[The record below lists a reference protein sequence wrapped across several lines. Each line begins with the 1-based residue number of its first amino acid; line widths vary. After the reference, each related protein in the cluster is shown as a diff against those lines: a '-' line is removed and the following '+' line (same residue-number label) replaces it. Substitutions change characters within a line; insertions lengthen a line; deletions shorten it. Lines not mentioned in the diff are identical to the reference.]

1 MYRNKIDNVAKFF
14 EDKYSDERNI
24 DYMLYN
30 LCSEMEYDHSKFH
43 GNVRR
48 FEVGKIMALNFNLFY
63 LPQIDDHNV
72 PSLEQMFELV
82 DDVKAWL
89 QGGEGRERVVALH
102 CKGGKGRTGTM
113 ICAILIDKGLF
124 KVNF

>member
-1 MYRNKIDNVAKFF
+1 M
-14 EDKYSDERNI
+14 
-24 DYMLYN
+24 
-30 LCSEMEYDHSKFH
+30 
-43 GNVRR
+43 
-48 FEVGKIMALNFNLFY
+48 
-63 LPQIDDHNV
+63 

-89 QGGEGRERVVALH
+89 QGGDGRERVVALH

-124 KVNF
+124 KVNFLNLNSLPNVTNTRKQETLFNTLGSGELT